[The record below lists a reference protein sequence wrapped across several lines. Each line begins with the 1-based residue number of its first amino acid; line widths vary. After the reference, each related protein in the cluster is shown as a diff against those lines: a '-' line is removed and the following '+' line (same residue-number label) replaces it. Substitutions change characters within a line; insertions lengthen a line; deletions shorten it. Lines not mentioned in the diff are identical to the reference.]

1 MFDVLIKDGHII
13 DGTGNPWFYGHVGIQ
28 GNKLYVLSGDAR
40 RFQATR
46 EIDASGCV
54 VCPGFID
61 CHTHSDLLALSN
73 PLHEAK
79 VMQGV
84 TTELLG
90 GDGIGYAPLS
100 RRNLEAMKLYFA
112 GGNGNPRLDMEWSS
126 VAEYLR
132 CFHHSTSVNVGFLI
146 PNGAIRLEVVGWDDR
161 AATEDEIK
169 QMQTM
174 VRKGMEEG
182 ALGLSS
188 GLDYALSIWADESEL
203 IELCKV
209 VAEYGGVY
217 ATHVRYSKG
226 DKTLDGFKEAVEIGR
241 RSGCAVNI
249 THFFCLSNTR
259 GQPNI
264 ILEIIDS
271 ARDTGV
277 DITFDSYPYP
287 YGSGTLVDGPIP
299 LWALIGGPDSLLERL
314 TSKKERQRMR
324 EHNRTMWDDLEN
336 WNQDYWISGVAS
348 EGNKWCEGLTL
359 AEIAGRLGKD
369 VMDAVCD
376 LLLEERLQV
385 SVTMHG
391 GDEKD
396 VMVIMQHPA
405 GMVCS
410 DGVLVGEMLNP
421 RTYGTFPKV
430 IRWLVRE
437 EGVLTLEKAISKM
450 TSLPANRYGFV
461 DRGIL
466 RDGMKADIV
475 VLDPKTVADKATVAA
490 PKQYPIG
497 IEYVFVNGK
506 LVVEKGKHTG
516 AMAGESLTMRGYR

>member
-1 MFDVLIKDGHII
+1 
-13 DGTGNPWFYGHVGIQ
+13 
-28 GNKLYVLSGDAR
+28 
-40 RFQATR
+40 
-46 EIDASGCV
+46 
-54 VCPGFID
+54 
-61 CHTHSDLLALSN
+61 
-73 PLHEAK
+73 
-79 VMQGV
+79 MQGV

-100 RRNLEAMKLYFA
+100 KGNLEAMKLYFA

-161 AATEDEIK
+161 TATEDEIK
-169 QMQTM
+169 QMQAI

-209 VAEYGGVY
+209 VAEYGGVH

-241 RSGCAVNI
+241 QSGCAVNI
-249 THFFCLSNTR
+249 THFFCTPNTR
-259 GQPNI
+259 GKPNKL
-264 ILEIIDS
+264 LEIIDS

-287 YGSGTLVDGPIP
+287 YGSGMLLDGPIP
-299 LWALIGGPDSLLERL
+299 LWALIGGTDSLLERL
-314 TSKKERQRMR
+314 ASKEERQRMR
-324 EHNRTMWDDLEN
+324 EYNGTMWDELEN

-359 AEIAGRLGKD
+359 MEIADRLGKN

-376 LLLEERLQV
+376 LLIEEHLQV
-385 SVTMHG
+385 SVTTHA

-396 VMVIMQHPA
+396 VRIIMQHPA

-410 DGVLVGEMLNP
+410 DGILVGEMLNP
-421 RTYGTFPKV
+421 RAYGTFPKV

-437 EGVLTLEKAISKM
+437 ERLLTLEKAISKM
-450 TSLPANRYGFV
+450 TSLTASRYGLV

-490 PKQYPIG
+490 PKQYPTG

-506 LVVEKGKHTG
+506 LVVERGKHTG
-516 AMAGESLTMRGYR
+516 TLAGEPLTMGGK